1 MVQIISSYADDFYKN
16 ERESSMTKNI
26 QGVGFGG
33 HYDETDGVGFGRHYD
48 ETDFKCQLLLR
59 WTSYGHKL
67 SIPIQ

>member
-1 MVQIISSYADDFYKN
+1 
-16 ERESSMTKNI
+16 MTKNI

>member
-16 ERESSMTKNI
+16 EKESSMTNNI

-33 HYDETDGVGFGRHYD
+33 HYDETD
-48 ETDFKCQLLLR
+48 FKCHLLLH